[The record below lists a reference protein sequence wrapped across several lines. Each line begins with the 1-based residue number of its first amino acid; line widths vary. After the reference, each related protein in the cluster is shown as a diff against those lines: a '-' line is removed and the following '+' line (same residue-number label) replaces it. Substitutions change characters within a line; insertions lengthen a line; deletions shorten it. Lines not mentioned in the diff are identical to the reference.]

1 MKRRKQLNKRERKR
15 KREGDG
21 RPEGRKERK
30 RENGA
35 LAPLFILLYRPWSL
49 LCVYLPIYLVRN
61 PLPVDVSIVGR
72 TTSNIVLM
80 VVFSLPQSRCLEV
93 SF

>member
-1 MKRRKQLNKRERKR
+1 VPLNKRERKR
-15 KREGDG
+15 ESLGDSK
-21 RPEGRKERK
+21 PEGRKERK

-35 LAPLFILLYRPWSL
+35 LAPCFILLYWPWSL

-61 PLPVDVSIVGR
+61 LLPVDVGIVGR
-72 TTSNIVLM
+72 ITSNIVLM

-93 SF
+93 PF